1 MDITVVDKSFD
12 EKIYKKARKLR
23 QEMAQRL
30 IDSATI
36 YVEQDDTIQSSMFAT
51 MLERNPFGNTKQ
63 VIEFNI
69 LITDKLCD
77 ELLHNN
83 DGNLIETIALYSCVM
98 ELGARE
104 FINPHNPDKTS
115 LHLSAAKNTGY
126 FFTPASLA
134 LRMVVRSLEY
144 APNAISVFDPAC
156 GAGVFLA
163 FALILSPKIQT
174 LVGIEIDNR
183 SSVLAN
189 KLLNYVN
196 THVGRKAEIKIKCM
210 DYFDYFEECKNGTNY
225 DVIIM
230 NPPYGNLK
238 FLESDLSDISTKAN
252 VNSVEHANLCKH
264 LRNAALERSK
274 KLRCQFYNYGL
285 GKGVLE
291 YSKLFMISAIEL
303 LSPSGLITAITPSSW
318 LGDEASV
325 SFRKN
330 VFSYGYLRELWMIP
344 ESANIFKGVN
354 QPTVVSIL
362 GRAYSSSITVAD
374 PVMTLNDVDE
384 NSSSID
390 LQSMIA
396 VSGNK
401 FKFPKCKISSIDLLK
416 KLRAL
421 AKMKDLD
428 DIVNL
433 RGELDLTKY
442 KQYVSVQDTGTR
454 LIRGDHIQGYFLLDP
469 SCSDKAGY
477 VFLKDFIDSCTAASK
492 VKYIGQS
499 RIASPQCSYLNK
511 KKRIEAAII
520 PPNSVVSNSCNF
532 ISVKTSDHRSER
544 EFLYWMVLNST
555 VVEWQFRIFSY
566 NNHVGNSELNELSFI
581 SYDSIS
587 DDDREL
593 LQSLMDNAQSTSIYT
608 FDAFVA
614 KLFNLTG
621 HEYSMVLSDISPENA
636 EVFMTEFYSFQEHTK
651 HSTATIPQHQ
661 LPSLSEL
668 DKVMISYVEPGGN
681 WTSIPDSVP
690 SKRLDQIRAMAK
702 ERGMVRTT
710 YYSRLR
716 YDQPA
721 YTISTYY
728 NRPGNGANIHPWEDR
743 TLSSREAARLQSFP
757 DSFVFEGNEA
767 AIRTQI
773 GNAVP
778 PLLGYAI
785 GKAIMKKSQHAL
797 PFCDVFAGAGGL
809 SYGLEL
815 AGFNGVAALEINKDA
830 AKTFIRNHSEK
841 ITTVIGDINSP
852 IIQNELITAIQS
864 RIPTDQPWI
873 MVGGPP
879 CQGFSTAGYR
889 DENDLRN
896 KLVDSYL
903 RLIAHLKPTIVVME
917 NVHGILSMSKG
928 KVIDGVFSSLHALG
942 YVTHSAPWILDAERY
957 GVPQM
962 RKRVVIVAAKDYAY
976 LPEYPT
982 PLFDKCLGRREQK
995 DGQMTLIP
1003 AKYPITVGE
1012 ALYGLPPLMPIN
1024 SYFPTN
1030 ISINPIYNEWCL
1042 GHIGVEE
1049 MLIQRSK

>member
-1 MDITVVDKSFD
+1 
-12 EKIYKKARKLR
+12 
-23 QEMAQRL
+23 MAQRL
-30 IDSATI
+30 IDSGTI
-36 YVEQDDTIQSSMFAT
+36 FVYQDDTIQSSMFAT

-63 VIEFNI
+63 VIEFNMR
-69 LITDKLCD
+69 ITDILCD
-77 ELLHNN
+77 ELLHNES
-83 DGNLIETIALYSCVM
+83 GNLIETIALYSCIM
-98 ELGARE
+98 ELGARD
-104 FINPHNPDKTS
+104 FISPHNADKTF
-115 LHLSAAKNTGY
+115 LHLSAAKNSGY

-134 LRMVVRSLEY
+134 LRMVSRSLEY

-163 FALILSPKIQT
+163 FTLILDPKVQT
-174 LVGIEIDNR
+174 LVGIEVDRR

-189 KLLNYVN
+189 KLLSYVN
-196 THVGRKAEIKIKCM
+196 TRVGRNADITIKCQ
-210 DYFDYFEECKNGTNY
+210 DYFDYFEECKNSTSY
-225 DVIIM
+225 DLIIM

-238 FLESDLSDISTKAN
+238 FMESDLTDISTKAN
-252 VNSVEHANLCKH
+252 VSSIEHALLCKQ

-274 KLRCQFYNYGL
+274 KLRCQFSNYGL
-285 GKGVLE
+285 GKGILE
-291 YSKLFMISAIEL
+291 YSKLFMITAIEL
-303 LSPSGLITAITPSSW
+303 LSPWGLITAITPSSW
-318 LGDEASV
+318 LGDEASIA
-325 SFRKN
+325 FRKN
-330 VFSYGYLRELWMIP
+330 VFSHGYLRELWMIP
-344 ESANIFKGVN
+344 ESANLFKGVN
-354 QPTVVSIL
+354 QPTVVSVL
-362 GRAYSSSITVAD
+362 GRSYSSRITVAD
-374 PVMTLNDVDE
+374 PVITLNDIDN
-384 NSSSID
+384 NSCSID

-401 FKFPKCKISSIDLLK
+401 FKFPKCKISSIDLLG
-416 KLRAL
+416 KLQTRTR
-421 AKMKDLD
+421 MKDLD

-442 KQYVSVQDTGTR
+442 RQYVSHQDTGTR
-454 LIRGDHIQGYFLLDP
+454 LIRGDHIQGYSLLDP

-477 VFLKDFIDSCTAASK
+477 VLLEGFINSCTATSK
-492 VKYIGQS
+492 VRYIGQS
-499 RIASPQCSYLNK
+499 RIASSQCSYLNK

-532 ISVKTSDHRSER
+532 ISVTTLDHRSER

-566 NNHVGNSELNELSFI
+566 NNHVGNSELNELPFI
-581 SYDSIS
+581 AYDRIS
-587 DDDREL
+587 DDDRKL
-593 LQSLMDNAQSTSIYT
+593 LQLLMDNAHSTSIYT

-614 KLFNLTG
+614 KLFNLTDY
-621 HEYSMVLSDISPENA
+621 EYSMVLSDISPENA
-636 EVFMTEFYSFQEHTK
+636 EVFMTEFYNYQEHTK
-651 HSTATIPQHQ
+651 HSSATIPQHQ

-668 DKVMISYVEPGGN
+668 DKIMISYVEPGGN
-681 WTSIPDSVP
+681 WTSIPESVP
-690 SKRLDQIRAMAK
+690 SKRLNQIRSMAK

-785 GKAIMKKSQHAL
+785 GKAIMEKTHQVL

-815 AGFNGVAALEINKDA
+815 AGFNGVAALELNKDA
-830 AKTFIRNHSEK
+830 AKTFIRNHSKK

-852 IIQNELITAIQS
+852 PIQNTFISAIQS
-864 RIPTDQPWI
+864 KIPAGQPWI

-903 RLIAHLKPTIVVME
+903 SLIAHLKPTIVVME

-928 KVIDGVFSSLHALG
+928 KVIDGVYSSLHALG
-942 YVTHSAPWILDAERY
+942 YVTHSTPWIVDAERY

-962 RKRVVIVAAKDYAY
+962 RKRVIIVAAKDRAH

-995 DGQMTLIP
+995 DEQMTLIP
-1003 AKYPITVGE
+1003 PKYPITAGE

-1024 SYFPTN
+1024 SYYPTY
-1030 ISINPIYNEWCL
+1030 IPINPIYNEWCL
-1042 GHIGVEE
+1042 GRISVEE
-1049 MLIQRSK
+1049 MLTQRSKK